1 MTSLSEIINSEDTL
15 HNKENNGQINNNAN
29 IPMANYEK
37 ENLNNKIYLIQKK
50 FEIKE
55 AEYITKINLLN
66 NQLQLMKQTH
76 SIIKNKLETK
86 DKAILEFNNIIKDYQ
101 IELLKYKQELDI
113 KNNKYIK
120 YKEKLKSIKLKN
132 SSSSDLCLSSYDK
145 NIYDIKMKEL
155 IESINDKNEKMKEM
169 QNKINEFDIIKNELI
184 IKNKHLE
191 NKNKEYNKTNEEL
204 KNKLEENQKEI
215 NNLSENNKKIE
226 LSFKEKINSLEEKI
240 KETNSKN
247 ENIINQV
254 NKNIDSIYNWLEN
267 DFNKDNHDLKI
278 NEDNCKTILNNN
290 NEEELTIINFEKLMK
305 LLEDIK
311 IKNIEEK
318 KLLEIK
324 NQKEIDEGIK
334 YKEKYNELNNEIN
347 KLHNKLKQEIQEKKL
362 FEYNEENN
370 NKELNFK
377 DLEKIINEYIKHMN
391 EFIEENKNKENLNI
405 MNKILEKKI
414 KNLETNNELKQME
427 INSLQEIIERRAN
440 INVNINNSQNI
451 DDFLNSTNNSI
462 KSQTI
467 NEIKYNFTK

>member
-1 MTSLSEIINSEDTL
+1 MTSLSELINSEDTL
-15 HNKENNGQINNNAN
+15 HNKENNSQLNNNTN
-29 IPMANYEK
+29 LPMANYEK
-37 ENLNNKIYLIQKK
+37 EKLNNKIYLIQKK

-66 NQLQLMKQTH
+66 NQLQLMKQTQL
-76 SIIKNKLETK
+76 IIKNKLEIK

-169 QNKINEFDIIKNELI
+169 QDKINEFDIIKNELI

-215 NNLSENNKKIE
+215 NNLNENHKKIE
-226 LSFKEKINSLEEKI
+226 LSFVEKNNLLEEKI
-240 KETNSKN
+240 KEINSKN
-247 ENIINQV
+247 ENIINKV
-254 NKNIDSIYNWLEN
+254 NENIESICNWLEN
-267 DFNKDNHDLKI
+267 DFNKDNTNLKI
-278 NEDNCKTILNNN
+278 NEDNNKTILNNSK
-290 NEEELTIINFEKLMK
+290 EEFNKINFEKLMK
-305 LLEDIK
+305 SLENIK

-318 KLLEIK
+318 KLLEIRI
-324 NQKEIDEGIK
+324 QKEIDDIIK
-334 YKEKYNELNNEIN
+334 KEKYNELNNEIY
-347 KLHNKLKQEIQEKKL
+347 KLYNKLKQEIQETKL
-362 FEYNEENN
+362 FDLKEENN
-370 NKELNFK
+370 NKELIIV
-377 DLEKIINEYIKHMN
+377 DLEKIINEYINHMN
-391 EFIEENKNKENLNI
+391 KFIEENKNKENLSVR
-405 MNKILEKKI
+405 NKILEKKI

>member
-15 HNKENNGQINNNAN
+15 HNKENNKQLNNNTN

-76 SIIKNKLETK
+76 SIIKNKLEIK
-86 DKAILEFNNIIKDYQ
+86 DKAIIEFNNIIKDYQ

-145 NIYDIKMKEL
+145 NIYDIKMKEF

-191 NKNKEYNKTNEEL
+191 NKNKEYNKMNEEL

-215 NNLSENNKKIE
+215 NNLKENHKKIE
-226 LSFKEKINSLEEKI
+226 LSFKEKNNSLEEKI
-240 KETNSKN
+240 KEMNSKN

-254 NKNIDSIYNWLEN
+254 NENIDLICNWLEN

-278 NEDNCKTILNNN
+278 NEDNNKTILNNN
-290 NEEELTIINFEKLMK
+290 KEELEKINFEKLMK

-324 NQKEIDEGIK
+324 NQNEIDEGIK
-334 YKEKYNELNNEIN
+334 YKEKYNELYNEIK
-347 KLHNKLKQEIQEKKL
+347 KLHNKLKQEMQEKKL

-391 EFIEENKNKENLNI
+391 EFVEEKKNKENLNI

-440 INVNINNSQNI
+440 INANINNSQNI

>member
-1 MTSLSEIINSEDTL
+1 MTSLSELINSEDTL
-15 HNKENNGQINNNAN
+15 HNKVNNSQLNNNTN

-66 NQLQLMKQTH
+66 NQLQLMKQTQL
-76 SIIKNKLETK
+76 IIKNKLEIK

-101 IELLKYKQELDI
+101 IELLKYKKELDI

-132 SSSSDLCLSSYDK
+132 SSSSDLCPSSYDK

-169 QNKINEFDIIKNELI
+169 QDKINEFDIIKNELI

-215 NNLSENNKKIE
+215 NNLNENHKKIE
-226 LSFKEKINSLEEKI
+226 LSFVEKNNLLEEKI
-240 KETNSKN
+240 KEINSKN
-247 ENIINQV
+247 ENIINKV
-254 NKNIDSIYNWLEN
+254 NENIESICNWLEN
-267 DFNKDNHDLKI
+267 DFNKDNTNLKI
-278 NEDNCKTILNNN
+278 NEDNNKTILNNSK
-290 NEEELTIINFEKLMK
+290 EELNKINFEKLMK
-305 LLEDIK
+305 SLENIK

-318 KLLEIK
+318 KLLEIRI
-324 NQKEIDEGIK
+324 QKEIDDIIK
-334 YKEKYNELNNEIN
+334 KEKYNELNNEIY
-347 KLHNKLKQEIQEKKL
+347 KLYNKLKQEIQETKL
-362 FEYNEENN
+362 FDLKEENN
-370 NKELNFK
+370 NKELIIV
-377 DLEKIINEYIKHMN
+377 DLEKIINEYINHMN
-391 EFIEENKNKENLNI
+391 KFIEENKNKENLSV

-462 KSQTI
+462 QSQTI

>member
-15 HNKENNGQINNNAN
+15 HNKENNNQLNNNTN
-29 IPMANYEK
+29 IPMPNYEK

-76 SIIKNKLETK
+76 SIIKNKLEIK

-113 KNNKYIK
+113 KNNKYLK

-132 SSSSDLCLSSYDK
+132 SSSSDLCLSLYDK
-145 NIYDIKMKEL
+145 NIYDIKMKEF

-169 QNKINEFDIIKNELI
+169 QNKINEFDITKNELI

-191 NKNKEYNKTNEEL
+191 NKNKEYNKMNEEL

-215 NNLSENNKKIE
+215 NNLKENHKKIE
-226 LSFKEKINSLEEKI
+226 LSFKEKNNSLEEKI
-240 KETNSKN
+240 KEMNSKN

-254 NKNIDSIYNWLEN
+254 NENIDLICNWLEN

-278 NEDNCKTILNNN
+278 NEDNNKTILNNN
-290 NEEELTIINFEKLMK
+290 KEELEKINFEKIMK

-324 NQKEIDEGIK
+324 NQKEIDEGVK
-334 YKEKYNELNNEIN
+334 YKEKYNELYNEIK
-347 KLHNKLKQEIQEKKL
+347 KLHNKLKQEMQEKKL

>member
-15 HNKENNGQINNNAN
+15 HNKENNNQLNNNTN
-29 IPMANYEK
+29 IPMPNYEK

-76 SIIKNKLETK
+76 SIIKNKLEIK

-113 KNNKYIK
+113 KNNKYLK

-169 QNKINEFDIIKNELI
+169 QNKINEFDITKNELI

-191 NKNKEYNKTNEEL
+191 NKNKEYNKMNEEL

-215 NNLSENNKKIE
+215 NNLKENHKKIE
-226 LSFKEKINSLEEKI
+226 LSFKEKNNSLEEKI
-240 KETNSKN
+240 KEMNSKN

-254 NKNIDSIYNWLEN
+254 NENIDLICNWLEN

-278 NEDNCKTILNNN
+278 NEDNNKTILNNN
-290 NEEELTIINFEKLMK
+290 KEELEKINFEKIMK

-324 NQKEIDEGIK
+324 NQKEIDEGVK
-334 YKEKYNELNNEIN
+334 YKEKYNELYNEIK
-347 KLHNKLKQEIQEKKL
+347 KLHNKLKQEMQEKKL

>member
-15 HNKENNGQINNNAN
+15 HNKENNNQLNNNTN

-37 ENLNNKIYLIQKK
+37 ENLNNKIYLIQKN

-76 SIIKNKLETK
+76 SIIKNKLVTK

-113 KNNKYIK
+113 KNNKYLK

-145 NIYDIKMKEL
+145 NIYDIKMKEF

-191 NKNKEYNKTNEEL
+191 NKNKEYNKMNEEL

-215 NNLSENNKKIE
+215 NNLKEINKKIE
-226 LSFKEKINSLEEKI
+226 LSFKEKNNSLEEKI
-240 KETNSKN
+240 KEMNSKN

-254 NKNIDSIYNWLEN
+254 NENIDLICNWLEN

-278 NEDNCKTILNNN
+278 NEDNNKTILNNN
-290 NEEELTIINFEKLMK
+290 KEELEKINFEKLMK

-324 NQKEIDEGIK
+324 NQNEIDEGIK
-334 YKEKYNELNNEIN
+334 YKEKYNELYNEIK
-347 KLHNKLKQEIQEKKL
+347 KLHNKLKQEMQEKKL

-391 EFIEENKNKENLNI
+391 EFIEEKKNKENLNI

>member
-15 HNKENNGQINNNAN
+15 HNKENNGQLNNNTN

-76 SIIKNKLETK
+76 SIIKNKLEIK

-113 KNNKYIK
+113 KNNKYLK

-145 NIYDIKMKEL
+145 NIYDTKMKEL

-191 NKNKEYNKTNEEL
+191 NKNKEYNKMNEEL

-215 NNLSENNKKIE
+215 NNLKEINKKIE
-226 LSFKEKINSLEEKI
+226 LSFKEKNNSLEEKI
-240 KETNSKN
+240 KEMNSKN

-254 NKNIDSIYNWLEN
+254 NENIDLICNWLEN

-290 NEEELTIINFEKLMK
+290 KEELEKINFEKLMK

-324 NQKEIDEGIK
+324 NQNEIDEGIK
-334 YKEKYNELNNEIN
+334 YKEKYNELYNEIK
-347 KLHNKLKQEIQEKKL
+347 KLHNKLKQEMQEKKL

-377 DLEKIINEYIKHMN
+377 DLEKIINEYMKHMN
-391 EFIEENKNKENLNI
+391 EFVEEKKNKENLNI

-440 INVNINNSQNI
+440 INVNMNNSQNI

>member
-76 SIIKNKLETK
+76 SIIKNKLEIK
-86 DKAILEFNNIIKDYQ
+86 DKAIIEFNNIIKDYQ
-101 IELLKYKQELDI
+101 LELLKYKQELDI

-191 NKNKEYNKTNEEL
+191 NKHKEYNKTNEEL

-215 NNLSENNKKIE
+215 NNLNENHKKKE
-226 LSFKEKINSLEEKI
+226 LSFKEKNNSLEEKI
-240 KETNSKN
+240 KEMNSKN

-254 NKNIDSIYNWLEN
+254 NENIDLICNWLEN

-278 NEDNCKTILNNN
+278 NEDNNKTILNNN
-290 NEEELTIINFEKLMK
+290 KEELEKINFEKLMK

-324 NQKEIDEGIK
+324 NQNEIDEGIK
-334 YKEKYNELNNEIN
+334 YKEKYNELNNETN
-347 KLHNKLKQEIQEKKL
+347 KLYNKLKQEMQEKKL

-391 EFIEENKNKENLNI
+391 EFIEENKDKENINI